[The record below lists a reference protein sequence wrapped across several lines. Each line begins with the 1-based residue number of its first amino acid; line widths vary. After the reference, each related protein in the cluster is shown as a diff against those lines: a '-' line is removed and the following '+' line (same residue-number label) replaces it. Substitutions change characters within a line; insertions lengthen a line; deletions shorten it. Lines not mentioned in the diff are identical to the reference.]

1 MEYFDQPA
9 CDYLSLG
16 FAFDEGYGAHG
27 ETNVMAAA
35 SLQYCNGTEI
45 TSYNFN
51 GTGIEI
57 YDHNP
62 CNLTQSLNASNTLN
76 NTQFVDYVKSIVV
89 NASAMSQKNMIVSE
103 NDKNHPDCAAFA
115 LDLFNHS
122 GWLKNYS
129 DYKYLFIYP
138 GDKSDDCMN
147 TTKNWNE
154 TNDLLGMARESAFQ
168 ISLDKRCAGV
178 EPAPSTSD
186 NSSLKSGLIVGG
198 VLTGVCVVA
207 LIAAYVLHKKDH
219 VGYTQV

>member
-1 MEYFDQPA
+1 MEYFDTAQ
-9 CDYLSLG
+9 CDFLSLG
-16 FAFDEGYGAHG
+16 FAFDEGYASHG
-27 ETNVMAAA
+27 ETNVMASA

-45 TSYNFN
+45 TNYNFN
-51 GTGIEI
+51 GTGLEI

-62 CNLTQSLNASNTLN
+62 CIFKGNLGVENPLNGS
-76 NTQFVDYVKSIVV
+76 QFVDYLKSIVV
-89 NASAMSQKNMIVSE
+89 NASAMSQKNMMVSE

-115 LDLFNHS
+115 LDLFNQS
-122 GWLKNYS
+122 WWLKNYS

-178 EPAPSTSD
+178 APSPSPSD
-186 NSSLKSGLIVGG
+186 NNSLKSGLIVGG

-207 LIAAYVLHKKDH
+207 LLAAYILHKKDH
-219 VGYTQV
+219 SGYAQV